1 VKRARNKPWRGKAI
15 CWVEYGAAYCA
26 VRIAQLMPLR
36 LGHFVSRVAGYFIY
50 YLVPRRRRIAL
61 ENLRRVFAEEKT
73 EPAIRKL
80 ARESCYSFV
89 ASLFEAAK
97 FVALLR
103 DQRGAEKIKA
113 TRAGWE
119 HLFEK
124 AKTIHNAS
132 GGCVFVTPHIGNW
145 EFLPYV
151 SCGAGIPLV
160 IVVRPLDNPYMER
173 FLALYRGGSGQ
184 MIVPK
189 KNSLYFL
196 QTALRQGKSV
206 GLLPDQSTMKA
217 ITVDYMGRKATT
229 TPIPALLAV
238 LYHRPIVVVA
248 CCRASTKFRYQG
260 YVSDPIWPAVG
271 ASEKTEIFRL
281 TQAMNQE
288 MEKIVYQYP
297 EQYFWMHDR
306 WKQYR
311 TRGELFHS

>member
-1 VKRARNKPWRGKAI
+1 MKRARKKPGRGKAI
-15 CWVEYGAAYCA
+15 CWIEYGAAYCA
-26 VRIAQLMPLR
+26 VRVAQTMPLR
-36 LGHFVSRVAGYFIY
+36 LGHFLSRVGGYFIY

-61 ENLRRVFAEEKT
+61 ENLRRVFAGKKSEQ
-73 EPAIRKL
+73 AIRKL
-80 ARESCYSFV
+80 ARESYYSFV

-103 DQRGAEKIKA
+103 DENGLNKIKA
-113 TRAGWE
+113 ARAGWE
-119 HLFEK
+119 HLFQK
-124 AKTIHNAS
+124 AKRIHDTS

-151 SCGAGIPLV
+151 SFGAGIPLV
-160 IVVRPLDNPYMER
+160 IVVRPLDNPYLER

-184 MIVPK
+184 IVVPK

-206 GLLPDQSTMKA
+206 ALLPDQSTMKA
-217 ITVDYMGRKATT
+217 ITVNYMGRKATT

-238 LYHRPIVVVA
+238 LYNRPIVVVA

-260 YVSDPIWPAVG
+260 YVSDPIWPTAG
-271 ASEKTEIFRL
+271 ASEKPEIFRL
-281 TQAMNQE
+281 TRAMNQE
-288 MEKIVYQYP
+288 MENIVYQYP

-311 TRGELFHS
+311 TRGELFQN